1 MNRCPLSTAC
11 TLAAALLV
19 AACDTRVETSQVSPP
34 VQEHTQVK
42 QININYREVSWE
54 ELIPKDDLDALLNP
68 PEYIDDIVEGSA
80 ADSMPT
86 TSTIS
91 EISEDESRYQ
101 AALTS
106 TRIKPEFDNQQI
118 RIAGFIVPIE
128 FNDELTIS
136 RFLFVPYF
144 GACIHLPPPPPNQ
157 VIHGRFPEGVQ
168 IEALYEP
175 FTIEGKLRTLKKE
188 SEFGTAA
195 YSMEVDSIHPY
206 KE

>member
-1 MNRCPLSTAC
+1 MVSAPVAEH
-11 TLAAALLV
+11 AKVKLV
-19 AACDTRVETSQVSPP
+19 RI
-34 VQEHTQVK
+34 K
-42 QININYREVSWE
+42 YREVSWE

-68 PEYIDDIVEGSA
+68 PEYIDSIVEGSA

-86 TSTIS
+86 TSVTS
-91 EISEDESRYQ
+91 GTTEDDSRYQ

-106 TRIKPEFDNQQI
+106 TRIKPEFDNQRI
-118 RIAGFIVPIE
+118 RVSGFIVPIE

-157 VIHGRFPEGVQ
+157 VIHGSFSAGIKVD
-168 IEALYEP
+168 ALYEP
-175 FTIEGKLRTLKKE
+175 FTIEGNLRTLKKE

-195 YSMEVDSIHPY
+195 YSMEVDSIYPY
-206 KE
+206 EE

>member
-1 MNRCPLSTAC
+1 MNRTPLSAAC
-11 TLAAALLV
+11 TLTTALLA
-19 AACDTRVETSQVSPP
+19 AACDSRIETRPVSPP
-34 VQEHTQVK
+34 VAEHTQVK
-42 QININYREVSWE
+42 QVSINYREVSWE

-80 ADSMPT
+80 ADSMPNTSAIT
-86 TSTIS
+86 TTT
-91 EISEDESRYQ
+91 ENESRYQ

-175 FTIEGKLRTLKKE
+175 FSIEGKLRTLKME

-195 YSMEVDSIHPY
+195 YSMEVDNIQPY

>member
-1 MNRCPLSTAC
+1 MNRYLFSSAC
-11 TLAAALLV
+11 TLAIVLLV
-19 AACDTRVETSQVSPP
+19 AGCDSPVETNQVSAP
-34 VQEHTQVK
+34 VAEDTQVK
-42 QININYREVSWE
+42 QVSINYREVSWE

-68 PEYIDDIVEGSA
+68 PEYIDDIVEGST
-80 ADSMPT
+80 ADSMPN
-86 TSTIS
+86 TSAIASTS
-91 EISEDESRYQ
+91 ENESRYQ

-136 RFLFVPYF
+136 NFLFVPYF

-157 VIHGRFPEGVQ
+157 VIHGSFSEGVQ
-168 IEALYEP
+168 VDALYEP
-175 FTIEGKLRTLKKE
+175 FSIEGKLRTLKIE

-195 YSMEVDSIHPY
+195 YSMEVDNIQPY
-206 KE
+206 AE